1 MAMKQGVTQVA
12 NSALD
17 IKDQLCSD
25 MIDAGVDPKQALI
38 ASTVATKARMDDIIN
53 GVLGHNNAA
62 QFTHNLAQIGR
73 NATTL
78 N

>member
-38 ASTVATKARMDDIIN
+38 ASTVATKAALLMEWSPPISCAT
-53 GVLGHNNAA
+53 V
-62 QFTHNLAQIGR
+62 GR
-73 NATTL
+73 
-78 N
+78 

>member
-38 ASTVATKARMDDIIN
+38 GFVE
-53 GVLGHNNAA
+53 
-62 QFTHNLAQIGR
+62 
-73 NATTL
+73 
-78 N
+78 